1 MRIFSKIVFI
11 CNLCFIAAAV
21 LRIVELGMKKGDAV
35 IPLPVLEG
43 SIVVLGFG
51 LAIIL
56 NAIFCVILVFQKIL
70 KSPIN
75 YSVFILWFNVILFFV
90 QIGYFFFKNKL

>member
-11 CNLCFIAAAV
+11 CNLCFIAAAL

-35 IPLPVLEG
+35 IPLPALEG
-43 SIVVLGFG
+43 SIVVLGFV

-56 NAIFCVILVFQKIL
+56 NAIFCAIVVFQKVL

-75 YSVFILWFNVILFFV
+75 YAAFILWFNVILFPI
-90 QIGYFFFKNKL
+90 QIGYFFFQKG